1 MTRTGLS
8 ILAMVFATIGTAPV
22 AASAPSI
29 QTQFDAKIAD
39 TKASMMSDPE
49 VALNAA
55 RTAGKLAKS
64 MPNAQAAI
72 AEATSAWLEGEAL
85 TRLNHPDQAA
95 PIIAE
100 ALATVAARQPKSKL
114 YADLLKSSA
123 AIASKT
129 GKVQDALPMLHRAFA
144 IYQQLGETRAQAII
158 LQNIGSLYY
167 DARDY
172 ESVLRYY
179 DQANA
184 IYKEDPAL
192 TVSSHNNR
200 GNALKE
206 MGRFAEAESEYKIAI
221 HIARVMD
228 SQFLEVQI
236 LSNIALAQFL
246 DKKFD
251 QASQTVAIGL
261 ARANKSAPEWRPYLW
276 GTGAQIA
283 FAQGNIARAEQLVR
297 QTFAGVDLE
306 NSSMPYRD
314 YHETAYRVYSALK
327 QSDKALTHLR
337 AFKRLDDNGRELAAS
352 TNAALMSARFDAA
365 NQQVRISK
373 LESQQVQRDLVIAQ
387 SQNRLRGILQITV
400 FGGIAVA
407 LVMVAMMFAF
417 NTSRRRRRE
426 VSAANVQLTYA
437 ANHDL
442 LTGLANRSYFRQ
454 LVESAL
460 CEAIEAG
467 QRCAILLVDLDH
479 FKWVNDTLGHNAGDE
494 VLCQVAQCL
503 KEIAGTSAHAIRLG
517 GDEFAVVVPYV
528 ESDEALIQLGND
540 IVEKLCVAR
549 NIEGTVTTVGATVGV
564 AVGPDDGHTI
574 KMLTRSADLALYHGK
589 GSGRRR
595 SIRYDKAMQVEV
607 DELRS
612 LERDLRQALEKD
624 QLSIAY
630 QSIVDANS
638 ETIIGYEA
646 LLRWQHPTRGEISP
660 SKFVPIAEEI
670 GLINQIGDW
679 VLHSACAEAANWP
692 EHIGLAVNLSALQV
706 EGNGLTSSL
715 INALASSGLAPSRL
729 ELEVTESVFLRQD
742 NKTDA
747 MLERL
752 RMIGVKLALDD
763 FGTGYS
769 SLGYLRRATFSTIKI
784 DRSFVKS
791 ATQDSQDSLAII
803 RAIVALAQDLGMK
816 TTAEGIETA
825 KEMQKMRE
833 LGCAQLQGYL
843 FSKPSASPSADKAN
857 GWSAQ
862 DKLRPAA

>member
-8 ILAMVFATIGTAPV
+8 ILAMVFATIGAVPV
-22 AASAPSI
+22 AADTPSI
-29 QTQFDAKIAD
+29 QAQFEAKIAD

-49 VALNAA
+49 VALVAA
-55 RTAGKLAKS
+55 RRAGTLAKS
-64 MPNAQAAI
+64 MPGDKAAI
-72 AEATSAWLEGEAL
+72 AKATSEWLEGEAL
-85 TRLNHPDQAA
+85 TRLNHPDQAS
-95 PIIAE
+95 PIVAE

-114 YADLLKSSA
+114 YGDLLKSSA

-129 GKVQDALPMLHRAFA
+129 GKVQDALPMLHKAFA

-172 ESVLRYY
+172 NSVLRYY

-184 IYKEDPAL
+184 IYKDDPAL

-206 MGRFAEAESEYKIAI
+206 MGRFAEAEHEYKIAMKN
-221 HIARVMD
+221 AAEMD
-228 SQFLEVQI
+228 SPFLEVQI

-251 QASQTVAIGL
+251 KASQTVAIGL
-261 ARANKSAPEWRPYLW
+261 ARANVSAPEWRPYLW

-283 FAQGNIARAEQLVR
+283 FAQGNVVRAEQLVR

-314 YHETAYRVYSALK
+314 YHETASRIYSALN
-327 QSDKALTHLR
+327 QSDKALIHLK

-365 NQQVRISK
+365 NQQVRISR

-387 SQNRLRGILQITV
+387 SQNRLRGIVQVTV
-400 FGGIAVA
+400 FGGVAVA

-417 NTSRRRRRE
+417 AASRRRRRE
-426 VSAANVQLTYA
+426 VSAANVQLTHA

-454 LVESAL
+454 LVENAL
-460 CEAIEAG
+460 SEAIEAG

-503 KEIAGTSAHAIRLG
+503 KEVAGTSAHAVRLG
-517 GDEFAVVVPYV
+517 GDEFAVVVPCV
-528 ESDEALIQLGND
+528 GSDDDLIKLGDD
-540 IVEKLCVAR
+540 IVAKLSVSR
-549 NIEGTVTTVGATVGV
+549 NIEGTVTNVGATVGV
-564 AVGPDDGHTI
+564 AIGPDDGHTV

-589 GSGRRR
+589 SAGRRR
-595 SIRYDKAMQVEV
+595 SIRYAKSMQVEV
-607 DELRS
+607 DDRRS

-630 QSIVDANS
+630 QSIVDAGS

-660 SKFVPIAEEI
+660 ATFVPIAEEI

-692 EHIGLAVNLSALQV
+692 EHIDLAVNLSALQV
-706 EGNGLTSSL
+706 EGSGLTNSL
-715 INALASSGLAPSRL
+715 VNALASSGLAPSRL

-752 RMIGVKLALDD
+752 RMIGVRLALDD

-791 ATQDSQDSLAII
+791 ATQDSKDSLAIVK
-803 RAIVALAQDLGMK
+803 AIVALATDLGMK
-816 TTAEGIETA
+816 TTAEGIETE
-825 KEMQKMRE
+825 KELEKMRD
-833 LGCAQLQGYL
+833 LGCTQLQGYL
-843 FSKPSASPSADKAN
+843 FSKPSSSPSADKAN
-857 GWSAQ
+857 GWPTPNR
-862 DKLRPAA
+862 LRPAA